1 MKNRLVLQ
9 EITRTFEDGGTE
21 RTILDKLNLEV
32 AEGELVAVM
41 GPSGSGKSTFL
52 SIAGA
57 LLEPTSGH
65 VLLDGES
72 IIGKDKQA
80 LSDLRLQKIG
90 FIFQSANLIP
100 YLKVEEQ
107 LVLVTKLA
115 GMEKAMATKRAKEL
129 LDKMGLSHRRT
140 AYPEKLSGGER
151 QRVAI
156 ARALMN
162 DPAVLFADEPT
173 ASLDASRG
181 HDIVSMI
188 AKQVKDQRKS
198 AVMVTHDERVLPLC
212 DRVLFLENG
221 KLIEKQKRSAKIASW
236 QENFVTK

>member
-1 MKNRLVLQ
+1 MKNRLELH
-9 EITRTFEDGGTE
+9 EITRTFQDGDKE
-21 RTILDKLNLEV
+21 RKVLDKLNLEV

-57 LLEPTSGH
+57 LLKPTSGE

-72 IIGKDKQA
+72 ILTKNKHE
-80 LSDLRLQKIG
+80 LSELRLRKIG

-100 YLKVEEQ
+100 YLNVEEQ
-107 LVLVTKLA
+107 LILVAKLA
-115 GMEKAMATKRAKEL
+115 GMKKSSAVVRAKEL
-129 LDKMGLSHRRT
+129 LAQMGMSHRQT

-151 QRVAI
+151 QRIAI

-162 DPAVLFADEPT
+162 DPSVLYADEPT

-181 HDIVSMI
+181 LEVVRMLSD
-188 AKQVKDQRKS
+188 QVKQQRKS
-198 AVMVTHDERVLPLC
+198 AVMVTHDERVLPYC
-212 DRVLFLENG
+212 DRVLFLEG
-221 KLIEKQKRSAKIASW
+221 GTLIEKEIY
-236 QENFVTK
+236 V

>member
-1 MKNRLVLQ
+1 MRHRLILDN
-9 EITRTFEDGGTE
+9 ITHTFEDGGMQ
-21 RTILDKLNLEV
+21 RTVLDHLSLQV
-32 AEGELVAVM
+32 SEGELVAVM

-57 LLEPTSGH
+57 LLKPTSGE

-72 IIGKDKQA
+72 ITGKENSA
-80 LSDLRLQKIG
+80 LSDIRLHNIG

-107 LVLVTKLA
+107 LMLVAKQGGMNKTKA
-115 GMEKAMATKRAKEL
+115 NERIRGL
-129 LDKMGLSHRRT
+129 LHKLGLEHRRT
-140 AYPEKLSGGER
+140 AYPDKLSGGER

-162 DPAVLFADEPT
+162 DPAVLLADEPT
-173 ASLDASRG
+173 ASLDATRG
-181 HDIVSMI
+181 MDVVRMI
-188 AKQVKDQRKS
+188 AREAQERGKS

-212 DRVLFLENG
+212 DRVLYLENG
-221 KLIEKQKRSAKIASW
+221 CLIEK
-236 QENFVTK
+236 

>member
-1 MKNRLVLQ
+1 MRHRIVLQ
-9 EITRTFEDGGTE
+9 NITHSFEDGGM
-21 RTILDKLNLEV
+21 RRVVLDNLNVSV

-57 LLEPTSGH
+57 LLEPTSGD
-65 VLLDGES
+65 VLVDGQS
-72 IIGKDKQA
+72 VIGKAHQE
-80 LSDLRLQKIG
+80 LSDMRLHKLG

-107 LVLVTKLA
+107 LLFVAKQGGVDK
-115 GMEKAMATKRAKEL
+115 KQATGRAREL
-129 LDKMGLSHRRT
+129 LQKLGLTHRRS

-162 DPAVLFADEPT
+162 DPAVLLADEPT

-181 HDIVSMI
+181 MDVVRMI
-188 AKQVKDQRKS
+188 AGEAKEQGK
-198 AVMVTHDERVLPLC
+198 AAIMVTHDERVLPLC
-212 DRVLFLENG
+212 DRVLYLEEG
-221 KLIEKQKRSAKIASW
+221 RLVAH
-236 QENFVTK
+236 

>member
-1 MKNRLVLQ
+1 MRNRLELQ
-9 EITRTFEDGGTE
+9 EITRTFEDGGME
-21 RTILDKLNLEV
+21 RKILNKLNLEV

-57 LLEPTSGH
+57 LLEPTSGN

-72 IIGKDKQA
+72 IIGKNKQD
-80 LSDLRLQKIG
+80 LSEMRLRKIG

-107 LVLVTKLA
+107 LMLVAKLS
-115 GMEKAMATKRAKEL
+115 GMKKAKAAERAKEL
-129 LDKMGLSHRRT
+129 LDKMGLSHRLY

-181 HDIVSMI
+181 LDVVSMI
-188 AKQVKDQRKS
+188 AKQVKHQRKS
-198 AVMVTHDERVLPLC
+198 AVMVTHDDRVLPLC
-212 DRVLFLENG
+212 DRVLFLKEG
-221 KLIEKQKRSAKIASW
+221 KLVHK
-236 QENFVTK
+236 

>member
-1 MKNRLVLQ
+1 MNNRLELHD
-9 EITRTFEDGGTE
+9 ITRTFADGGFQ
-21 RTILDKLNLEV
+21 RTILDRLNLKV

-57 LLEPTSGH
+57 LLEPTGGE
-65 VLLDGES
+65 VLIDGKS
-72 IIGKDKQA
+72 IIGQDKQA
-80 LSDLRLQKIG
+80 LSELRLRKMG
-90 FIFQSANLIP
+90 FIFQNANLIP

-107 LVLVTKLA
+107 LMLVAKLA
-115 GMEKAMATKRAKEL
+115 GSSKEASAARADEL
-129 LDKMGLSHRRT
+129 LQKMGLTHRKN
-140 AYPEKLSGGER
+140 AYPHKLSGGER

-181 HDIVSMI
+181 LEVVAMI
-188 AKQVKDQRKS
+188 AKQVKEQRKS
-198 AVMVTHDERVLPLC
+198 AVMVTHDDRVLPYC
-212 DRVLFLENG
+212 DRVFYLDKG
-221 KLIEKQKRSAKIASW
+221 KLTEHP
-236 QENFVTK
+236 V

>member
-1 MKNRLVLQ
+1 MRNRLQLL

-21 RTILDKLNLEV
+21 RKILDKLNLEV
-32 AEGELVAVM
+32 AEGELVAIM

-57 LLEPTSGH
+57 LLEPTSGD
-65 VLLDGES
+65 VLLDGGS
-72 IIGKDKQA
+72 ICGKNKQE
-80 LSDLRLQKIG
+80 LSELRLRKIG

-100 YLKVEEQ
+100 YLKVVEQ
-107 LVLVTKLA
+107 LMLVAKLS
-115 GMEKAMATKRAKEL
+115 GMKKDKAAKQANDL
-129 LDKMGLSHRRT
+129 LNKMGLSHRLN

-162 DPAVLFADEPT
+162 DPSVLFADEPT

-181 HDIVSMI
+181 LDVVSMI
-188 AKQVKDQRKS
+188 AKQVKDQQKS
-198 AVMVTHDERVLPLC
+198 AVIVTHDDRVLPLC
-212 DRVLFLENG
+212 DRVLFLEKG
-221 KLIEKQKRSAKIASW
+221 KLIHK
-236 QENFVTK
+236 

>member
-1 MKNRLVLQ
+1 MRNRLELQ
-9 EITRTFEDGGTE
+9 EITRTFEDGGIE
-21 RTILDKLNLEV
+21 RKILDKLNLEV

-57 LLEPTSGH
+57 LLEPTSGD
-65 VLLDGES
+65 VLLDGGS
-72 IIGKDKQA
+72 IIGKNKQE
-80 LSDLRLQKIG
+80 LSELRLRKIG

-100 YLKVEEQ
+100 CLKVEEQ
-107 LVLVTKLA
+107 LMLVAKLS
-115 GMEKAMATKRAKEL
+115 GMKKAEAAKRAKDL
-129 LDKMGLSHRRT
+129 LNKMGLSHRLN

-181 HDIVSMI
+181 FDVVNMI
-188 AKQVKDQRKS
+188 AKQVKHQQKS
-198 AVMVTHDERVLPLC
+198 AVIVTHDDRVLPLC
-212 DRVLFLENG
+212 DRVLFLEEG
-221 KLIEKQKRSAKIASW
+221 KLIHK
-236 QENFVTK
+236 

>member
-1 MKNRLVLQ
+1 MRNRLILQ
-9 EITRTFEDGGTE
+9 EVTRTFKDGGNE
-21 RTILDKLNLEV
+21 RMILNQLNLEV

-57 LLEPTSGH
+57 LLEPTGGR

-72 IIGKDKQA
+72 IGGKDKQE
-80 LSDLRLQKIG
+80 LSELRLRKIG

-107 LVLVTKLA
+107 LILVAKLA
-115 GMEKAMATKRAKEL
+115 GMDKAKAAKRAKEL
-129 LDKMGLSHRRT
+129 LDEVGLSHRRT
-140 AYPEKLSGGER
+140 AYSEKLSGGER

-156 ARALMN
+156 TRALMN

-173 ASLDASRG
+173 ASLDAARG
-181 HDIVSMI
+181 LDVVRMI
-188 AKQVKDQRKS
+188 AKQVKSRRKS
-198 AVMVTHDERVLPLC
+198 AVMVTHDDRVLPLC
-212 DRVLFLENG
+212 DRVLYLEDG
-221 KLIEKQKRSAKIASW
+221 KFIKKY
-236 QENFVTK
+236 

>member
-1 MKNRLVLQ
+1 MRNRLELQ
-9 EITRTFEDGGTE
+9 AITRTFEDGGIE

-57 LLEPTSGH
+57 LLEPTSGD

-72 IIGKDKQA
+72 ITGKGKQE
-80 LSDLRLQKIG
+80 LSEMRLRRIG

-107 LVLVTKLA
+107 LMVVAKLA
-115 GMEKAMATKRAKEL
+115 GMDKEKAAKRAKEL
-129 LDKMGLSHRRT
+129 LDKMGLPHRRT

-181 HDIVSMI
+181 HDVVSMI
-188 AKQVKDQRKS
+188 AKQVKDQGKS
-198 AVMVTHDERVLPLC
+198 AVMVTHDDRVLSLC
-212 DRVLFLENG
+212 DRVLFLDNG
-221 KLIEKQKRSAKIASW
+221 KLIHK
-236 QENFVTK
+236 

>member
-9 EITRTFEDGGTE
+9 EITRTFADGGIE

-72 IIGKDKQA
+72 IIGKDKQE
-80 LSDLRLQKIG
+80 LSELRLQKIG

-107 LVLVTKLA
+107 LILVAKLA
-115 GMEKAMATKRAKEL
+115 GMEKAKATKRAKEL

-173 ASLDASRG
+173 ASLDAARG
-181 HDIVSMI
+181 LDIVSMI

-198 AVMVTHDERVLPLC
+198 AVMVTHDDRVLPLC

-221 KLIEKQKRSAKIASW
+221 KLIKK
-236 QENFVTK
+236 

>member
-1 MKNRLVLQ
+1 MRNRLVLQ
-9 EITRTFEDGGTE
+9 EITRTFEDGGIE

-32 AEGELVAVM
+32 VEGELVAVM

-57 LLEPTSGH
+57 LLEPTSGD

-72 IIGKDKQA
+72 IIGKNKQE
-80 LSDLRLQKIG
+80 LSEMRLRKIG

-100 YLKVEEQ
+100 YLKVDEQ
-107 LVLVTKLA
+107 LMVVAKLA
-115 GMEKAMATKRAKEL
+115 GMDKEKAAKRAKEL
-129 LDKMGLSHRRT
+129 LDKMGLLHRRT

-181 HDIVSMI
+181 HDVVSMI

-198 AVMVTHDERVLPLC
+198 AVMVTHDDRVLALC

-221 KLIEKQKRSAKIASW
+221 KLIKK
-236 QENFVTK
+236 

>member
-1 MKNRLVLQ
+1 MNNRLELLD
-9 EITRTFEDGGTE
+9 ITRTFADGGFQ
-21 RTILDKLNLEV
+21 RTILDRLNLKV

-57 LLEPTSGH
+57 LLEPTGGD
-65 VLLDGES
+65 VLIDGKS
-72 IIGKDKQA
+72 IIGQDKQA
-80 LSDLRLQKIG
+80 LSELRLRKMG
-90 FIFQSANLIP
+90 FIFQNANLIP

-107 LVLVTKLA
+107 LMLVAKLA
-115 GMEKAMATKRAKEL
+115 GSSKAGCAARADAL
-129 LDKMGLSHRRT
+129 LQKMGLTHRKN
-140 AYPEKLSGGER
+140 AYPHKLSGGER

-181 HDIVSMI
+181 LEVVAMI
-188 AKQVKDQRKS
+188 AKQVKEQRKS
-198 AVMVTHDERVLPLC
+198 AVMVTHDDRVLPYC
-212 DRVLFLENG
+212 DRVFYLDQG
-221 KLIEKQKRSAKIASW
+221 KLTEHP
-236 QENFVTK
+236 V

>member
-1 MKNRLVLQ
+1 MRYRLVLRN
-9 EITRTFEDGGTE
+9 ITHAFEDGGQR
-21 RTILDKLNLEV
+21 RTILDSLNLQV

-57 LLEPTSGH
+57 LLEPTSGE

-72 IIGKDKQA
+72 IAGQDKQA
-80 LSDLRLQKIG
+80 LSDLRLRKLG

-100 YLKVEEQ
+100 YLKVREQ
-107 LVLVTKLA
+107 LMLVAKL
-115 GMEKAMATKRAKEL
+115 GGIDKAKATERTREL
-129 LDKMGLSHRRT
+129 LRELGLDHRRN
-140 AYPEKLSGGER
+140 AYPDKLSGGER

-162 DPAVLFADEPT
+162 DPAVLLADEPT

-181 HDIVSMI
+181 MDVVRMLAEE
-188 AKQVKDQRKS
+188 AKERGKS
-198 AVMVTHDERVLPLC
+198 AVLVTHDERVFPLC
-212 DRVLFLENG
+212 DRVLYLENG
-221 KLIEKQKRSAKIASW
+221 CLFEK
-236 QENFVTK
+236 

>member
-1 MKNRLVLQ
+1 MRQRIELRD
-9 EITRTFEDGGTE
+9 ITRVFEDGGTQ
-21 RTILDKLNLEV
+21 RTVLDKLNLSV

-57 LLEPTSGH
+57 LLEPTSGD
-65 VLLDGES
+65 VLLDGKS
-72 IIGKDKQA
+72 ITGKSQQE
-80 LSDLRLQKIG
+80 LSDMRLHKLG

-107 LVLVTKLA
+107 LLFVAKQGGLDKSQA
-115 GMEKAMATKRAKEL
+115 RERAKGL
-129 LDKMGLSHRRT
+129 LEKLGLAHRRS
-140 AYPEKLSGGER
+140 AYPDKLSGGER

-162 DPAVLFADEPT
+162 DPAVLLADEPT

-181 HDIVSMI
+181 MDVVRMI
-188 AKQVKDQRKS
+188 AGEAKEQGKA

-212 DRVLFLENG
+212 DRVLYLEEG
-221 KLIEKQKRSAKIASW
+221 RLVQR
-236 QENFVTK
+236 

>member
-1 MKNRLVLQ
+1 MRNRLVLQ
-9 EITRTFEDGGTE
+9 AITRTFEDGGIE

-57 LLEPTSGH
+57 LLEPTSGQ

-72 IIGKDKQA
+72 ISGKGKQE
-80 LSDLRLQKIG
+80 LSELRLRKIG

-100 YLKVEEQ
+100 YLRVEEQ
-107 LVLVTKLA
+107 LMLVAKLA
-115 GMEKAMATKRAKEL
+115 GMDKAKAANRTKEL
-129 LDKMGLSHRRT
+129 IENLGLAHRQT

-181 HDIVSMI
+181 LDVVSMI
-188 AKQVKDQRKS
+188 AKQIKDQRKS
-198 AVMVTHDERVLPLC
+198 AVMVTHDDRVLPLC

-221 KLIEKQKRSAKIASW
+221 KLVKK
-236 QENFVTK
+236 